1 MLAAFDADPTGTRE
15 AMVDVFTSLG
25 ADDPVAAEFRPKL
38 ASRLF

>member
-1 MLAAFDADPTGTRE
+1 MLASFDSDPAGTRE

-25 ADDPVAAEFRPKL
+25 ADDAMATEYRPRL